1 MSININGFDDLKD
14 SLHDLQDDVE
24 SLDGKEISLQD
35 LFNPEFLKKHSKA
48 VSFDDFFKQGGF
60 SVTCDNDLDNIPDD
74 IINKY
79 VSESTDFNT
88 LNDMIEAATDE
99 YLDEYLDLE

>member
-1 MSININGFDDLKD
+1 M
-14 SLHDLQDDVE
+14 
-24 SLDGKEISLQD
+24 
-35 LFNPEFLKKHSKA
+35 
-48 VSFDDFFKQGGF
+48 
-60 SVTCDNDLDNIPDD
+60 
-74 IINKY
+74 NKY

>member
-1 MSININGFDDLKD
+1 MSIKISGLDDLMN
-14 SLHDLQDDVE
+14 SFQDLQEKAE
-24 SLDGKEISLQD
+24 SLDGKEIPLED
-35 LFNPEFLKKHSKA
+35 LLNPEFIKRHSKA
-48 VSFDDFFKQGGF
+48 ISLDDFFKQGGF
-60 SVTCDNDLDNIPDD
+60 SVTCDNDLESIPDD